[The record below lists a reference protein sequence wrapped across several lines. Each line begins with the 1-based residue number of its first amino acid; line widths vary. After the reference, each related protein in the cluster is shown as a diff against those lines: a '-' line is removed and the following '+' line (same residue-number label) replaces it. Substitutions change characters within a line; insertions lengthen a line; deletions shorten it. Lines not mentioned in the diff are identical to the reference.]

1 MEELHAGPAVDW
13 TMNLE
18 YFSRGE
24 TFKFFPTE
32 LIKTTMWTVGGKP
45 YAENEAV
52 ERKCLKCFFWKK
64 KNFVTLQEYLKYQ
77 CVWSAVKW
85 RMGGIWCYEHYSG

>member
-1 MEELHAGPAVDW
+1 MEEPHAGLAVDW

-18 YFSRGE
+18 HFYRVE

-32 LIKTTMWTVGGKP
+32 LIKATRWTVGGKP

-52 ERKCLKCFFWKK
+52 GRKCLKCFFWKK

-77 CVWSAVKW
+77 CGWSAVKG
-85 RMGGIWCYEHYSG
+85 RMGSI

>member
-45 YAENEAV
+45 YTENESV
-52 ERKCLKCFFWKK
+52 GRKCLKCFFWKK
-64 KNFVTLQEYLKYQ
+64 KEFYHIAGIFKIPMCLECSKMENGWYL
-77 CVWSAVKW
+77 VL
-85 RMGGIWCYEHYSG
+85 